1 MATGYT
7 DSMSRIGFDAR
18 LPAYHQGGIATW
30 IREVLNALQSQS
42 TAHDFTIL
50 ESRKARFSLAGRF
63 NRSTLY
69 TPCHHALEKYALSVE
84 LLPKRLDLL
93 HSPDFIPP
101 LRGARRHVITIHDL
115 HFLHYP
121 QYMTKESRRYYRGQL
136 GRAVRQADHIL
147 TVSRATQRDIMDLL
161 QVPAERITTQH
172 HGVSHDFKPLSAAFL
187 DEQRRE
193 LDLPQDFFLCV
204 GTFEPRKNVIA
215 LLEAWHLLREQLPDA
230 APLVLAGRRGW
241 LFDETLQRIEEM
253 QIADDII
260 WRENVPQEA
269 LPALYNLA
277 SALVMPSI
285 YEGFGL
291 PALEAMACGTLP
303 IVSNV
308 SSLPEVVGDV
318 GIQIDPMDR
327 DALAAAMMR
336 ALTDSDWKAEQEAAG
351 VKRAARFTWEKHVQV
366 LLQVWDRVL
375 YDA

>member
-1 MATGYT
+1 LTT
-7 DSMSRIGFDAR
+7 
-18 LPAYHQGGIATW
+18 
-30 IREVLNALQSQS
+30 
-42 TAHDFTIL
+42 
-50 ESRKARFSLAGRF
+50 
-63 NRSTLY
+63 
-69 TPCHHALEKYALSVE
+69 
-84 LLPKRLDLL
+84 
-93 HSPDFIPP
+93 
-101 LRGARRHVITIHDL
+101 HDL
-115 HFLHYP
+115 RFHPSREYL
-121 QYMTKESRRYYRGQL
+121 TKEGRPCYRGQL
-136 GRAVRQADHIL
+136 VRAIRQAVNIL
-147 TVSRATQRDIMDLL
+147 TVSHATQRDIVDLL
-161 QVPAERITTQH
+161 QVPAQRITTQH
-172 HGVSHDFKPLSAAFL
+172 HGVSHKFRPLPADEL
-187 DEQRRE
+187 DANRRE

-241 LFDETLQRIEEM
+241 LFDETLQQIEDL

-308 SSLPEVVGDV
+308 SSLPEVVGNV

-336 ALTDSDWKAEQEAAG
+336 ALTDSDWRAEQEAAG